1 MQLKIKYKM
10 TKKVDEELFKLF
22 SEMGTEQ
29 PQGDITTAI
38 IQKIKEK
45 EQKKLSFYPF
55 LVFAVITLLVSSLFI
70 YFSNDLGPVN
80 NDYVNS
86 IVDFISSIHIDES
99 IYASIFVIN
108 VYLILIQVVA
118 LLRSRKEVGVV

>member
-1 MQLKIKYKM
+1 M

-22 SEMGTEQ
+22 SEMGTEH

-55 LVFAVITLLVSSLFI
+55 LVFALVTVLATVLVVFFSENSEPTLNNYSNFI
-70 YFSNDLGPVN
+70 IDLIN
-80 NDYVNS
+80 
-86 IVDFISSIHIDES
+86 SIHIDES

-118 LLRSRKEVGVV
+118 ILRSRKEVRVV